1 MTITAPDGS
10 GPFQLVPNQL
20 RIWKVGNELR
30 CGAVHAQSVADSLSL
45 TMVLIGVSP
54 TRRMADPSASAL
66 TGLGGNTTP
75 SVGWAP
81 PGVWTI
87 QLVNHAARPVR
98 FDARIERGGTA
109 PGLGDRHRDSGR
121 RQSYFVEES
130 RDAETPR
137 GTLNGI
143 ATAVHSRI
151 HVVGAMQAQDE
162 QLSRYSAA
170 GPVYQADL
178 TTNPP
183 TALPQP
189 RGPTK
194 VTVGDR
200 SRHMPGVNAAGC
212 HTRSIA
218 EVDGTSIAAAAFTR
232 LRARELSNATAPN
245 AANQPLRA
253 PSFPS
258 PEESLGAP
266 SNLRGGNKRVKP

>member
-1 MTITAPDGS
+1 
-10 GPFQLVPNQL
+10 
-20 RIWKVGNELR
+20 
-30 CGAVHAQSVADSLSL
+30 
-45 TMVLIGVSP
+45 MVFIGVSP
-54 TRRMADPSASAL
+54 TRRMADPPASAL
-66 TGLGGNTTP
+66 TVMGGNTVP

-87 QLVNHAARPVR
+87 QLVNRALAQDVR
-98 FDARIERGGTA
+98 FDARIERGDQA

-121 RQSYFVEES
+121 RQSYFVEEA

-162 QLSRYSAA
+162 QLSRYSAS
-170 GPVYQADL
+170 GPVYQPNLA
-178 TTNPP
+178 TNPA

-189 RGPTK
+189 GGPTK

-200 SRHMPGVNAAGC
+200 SRHMPGVRAAGC
-212 HTRSIA
+212 RTRSIA

-232 LRARELSNATAPN
+232 LRARELSSGKLPK
-245 AANQPLRA
+245 AAVQPLKA

-258 PEESLGAP
+258 PEESLEAP
-266 SNLRGGNKRVKP
+266 SNLRGWGVRVKR